1 MLKKSN
7 ILPHKRTCRMI
18 SVDPEAALQ
27 SSLQQLGSG
36 TVITDPILLKK
47 FKKLLTTKR
56 RSSKRALKK
65 EKRYVK
71 R

>member
-1 MLKKSN
+1 
-7 ILPHKRTCRMI
+7 MI

-27 SSLQQLGSG
+27 SSLKQLGSG